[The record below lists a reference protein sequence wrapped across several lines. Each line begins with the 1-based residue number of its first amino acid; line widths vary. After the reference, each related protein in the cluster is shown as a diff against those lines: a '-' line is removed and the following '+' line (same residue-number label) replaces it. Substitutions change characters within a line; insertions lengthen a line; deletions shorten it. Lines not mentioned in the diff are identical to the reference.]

1 MRPAEWMVNFK
12 ACDKYLA
19 VPVCL
24 LQTKSLPASAAIVY
38 AAIADEDSDDDGE
51 IRLKHAKIM
60 QKTGYS
66 RRQVLYAIDALI
78 AADLL
83 EPEPDRTGR
92 ANIYRLTTR
101 LLPPK
106 PKKRRRAEPPEPPPE
121 ESPDNVYYQD
131 FLEGV

>member
-1 MRPAEWMVNFK
+1 MRVADWMELY
-12 ACDKYLA
+12 AADGGYLS

-24 LQTKSLPASAAIVY
+24 LQSELLPVSAAIVY
-38 AAIADEDSDDDGE
+38 AAIADEDDDDDGAV
-51 IRLKHAKIM
+51 IVKHRKLM